1 MVLTRVPIFRNSPF
15 RGLSSISNL
24 IFFVKSP
31 SATAVI
37 TRPTSIVGC
46 AKLLISE
53 LMESIFVFHKPVT
66 FPKENRSDNLPSS
79 PTILLIRII
88 SFARLSLMPTTS
100 LNIIAISAIMPSL
113 SMGNLTEKSPSF
125 IAFRALNNRSLSLW
139 TALRSTALLSAS
151 APPCSCNCSS
161 FSVSSKNTDRP
172 GLRVSFGFAI
182 STPPFCFGFGMCHN
196 VFCDVSPFAGS
207 IVLD

>member
-15 RGLSSISNL
+15 RGLSSMSNL

-53 LMESIFVFHKPVT
+53 LIESIFVFHKPVT
-66 FPKENRSDNLPSS
+66 FPKDGRSDNLPSS
-79 PTILLIRII
+79 PTILLTRII
-88 SFARLSLMPTTS
+88 SFAKFSLMLTTS
-100 LNIIAISAIMPSL
+100 LNIIAISAITPSL
-113 SMGNLTEKSPSF
+113 STGNLTEKSPCF

-139 TALRSTALLSAS
+139 TALRYTAPPSAS
-151 APPCSCNCSS
+151 APPSSSNCSS

-172 GLRVSFGFAI
+172 GFRVSFGFAI
-182 STPPFCFGFGMCHN
+182 SISPFCN
-196 VFCDVSPFAGS
+196 
-207 IVLD
+207 